1 MSNQKYTKYIRK
13 NDRIG
18 YIRNSQKDPQK
29 LMIAVVDTQVWESI
43 RVSLELL
50 KIAVGVSY
58 NISHLESK
66 DFLLICFRA
75 L

>member
-18 YIRNSQKDPQK
+18 YIRNSQK
-29 LMIAVVDTQVWESI
+29 IITAVVDTQVWESI